1 MESETAVTIQE
12 VLDFLTTPS
21 IDSPDTVD
29 RLLFG
34 HPSDAV
40 TAIATTHVATQE
52 MIEKARDK
60 GCNLIIS
67 HEGIFY
73 IHRGSRPGIESDM
86 TYQNKLRAIQES
98 GVAIFRNHD
107 HVHRQSPDIVTEGL
121 LQVLGWGACETDKQ
135 QVWSIVEIPGMTVRE
150 LALHIRNSLGLPII
164 RYIGDD
170 DAVCRRIGVLVGY
183 RGTGDLLI
191 PLLEKENLD
200 AVLCGE
206 GPEWETPEYVRDA
219 VWQGRRKALFVLGHA
234 ESEMPGMA
242 LLAKR
247 LKIAFPDVPVKFF
260 PQEPVFQRI

>member
-1 MESETAVTIQE
+1 M
-12 VLDFLTTPS
+12 
-21 IDSPDTVD
+21 
-29 RLLFG
+29 LFR
-34 HPSDAV
+34 S
-40 TAIATTHVATQE
+40 
-52 MIEKARDK
+52 
-60 GCNLIIS
+60 
-67 HEGIFY
+67 
-73 IHRGSRPGIESDM
+73 SRPGIESDM

-219 VWQGRRKALFVLGHA
+219 VWQGRRKALFEIGRAHV
-234 ESEMPGMA
+234 
-242 LLAKR
+242 
-247 LKIAFPDVPVKFF
+247 
-260 PQEPVFQRI
+260 